1 MFLYADVV
9 QAPKHK
15 YIVVGI
21 DDSNPKDIQYEL
33 IRDNKSNREDM
44 YQLISPKFT
53 QTYWYRASV
62 LKYVESIPR

>member
-1 MFLYADVV
+1 MFLYADIV
-9 QAPKHK
+9 QSPKHK

-44 YQLISPKFT
+44 HQLITPKFT
-53 QTYWYRASV
+53 QTYWYRANV
-62 LKYVESIPR
+62 LKFVEAL